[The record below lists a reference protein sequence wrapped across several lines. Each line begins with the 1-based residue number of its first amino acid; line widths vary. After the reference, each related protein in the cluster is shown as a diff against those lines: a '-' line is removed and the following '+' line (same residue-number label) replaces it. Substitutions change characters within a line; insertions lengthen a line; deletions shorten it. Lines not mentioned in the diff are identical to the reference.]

1 MEVED
6 LKTDG
11 DEDIPVSKQSDGSCV
26 DNLGSFSKTHLGEEP
41 EHTDQG
47 EVEVVL
53 GQQGFYYRACVL
65 SCKVTWCN

>member
-26 DNLGSFSKTHLGEEP
+26 DNLGFFSETHLGQEP

-53 GQQGFYYRACVL
+53 GQQGFYYRASVL
-65 SCKVTWCN
+65 SCKVNQK